1 MLGIAA
7 STASVDTPPYPS
19 NRSASSLWSAFSLNG
34 VRLSSE
40 GNNLATGLLA
50 LVPGLYRMFIT
61 TLAIGLVVACG
72 AFWASNL
79 IMLPGNWFAV
89 ALLAVYAAW
98 GPEGGRAEI
107 GWGLVAVAFGLA
119 AAGELVEFLAGAV
132 GASRAGASRRST
144 LFALIGSMLGAT
156 AGLVVGIPV
165 PVLGPVLAAIL
176 FGGLGAAAGAMFG
189 EYSRGRQIRE
199 NWAIGQAAFWGRTFG
214 TLGKT
219 SIGAGIVLI
228 ALFGVLL

>member
-1 MLGIAA
+1 MGTAVGATPVDAA
-7 STASVDTPPYPS
+7 PYSPS
-19 NRSASSLWSAFSLNG
+19 RPASSLNG
-34 VRLSSE
+34 LRLSSE
-40 GNNLATGLLA
+40 GNNLAAGLLA
-50 LVPGLYRMFIT
+50 PGPGLYRMFIT
-61 TLAIGLVVACG
+61 FLAIGLVVACA

-79 IMLPGNWFAV
+79 VMLPGNWLAV

-98 GPEGGRAEI
+98 GPDGGRAEI
-107 GWGLVAVAFGLA
+107 GWGLVAAAFGLA
-119 AAGELVEFLAGAV
+119 TAGELFEFLAGAV

-156 AGLVVGIPV
+156 LGLFVGIPV

-176 FGGLGAAAGAMFG
+176 FGGLGASAGAMFG
-189 EYSRGRQIRE
+189 EWSQGRGARE
-199 NWAIGQAAFWGRTFG
+199 NWAIGRAAFVGRTFG

-219 SIGAGIVLI
+219 SIGAGIVLV